1 MGELTCKIGVLI
13 STTGAYAA
21 VGRAILNGTLLAC
34 AQINADE
41 DLGVTLEPVHY
52 NPGGD
57 LEEYSVATKKMID
70 AGIRHVVGCY
80 TSSSR
85 KEVIPLFE
93 KYDAQLWHPSHYEGF
108 ESSPNVIYTGAS
120 PNHHMSPLMDYLL
133 TRYGRKAFCVG
144 SNYIW
149 GWESIRVLREY
160 IHVRKGRVLAERYLG
175 VGETDFR
182 KIIETIFEE
191 QPDFI
196 FNALIGD
203 SSYAFFEQ
211 FRQACEAR
219 GIHQTE
225 RFPIASCNLSEPD
238 LTEIIPECRNG
249 HISSSV
255 YFSTLTNPENC
266 RFVAEYNQAFPDG
279 PPPAA
284 EGEAAYIATLMLGRA
299 ISAAKTIDPMLVRN
313 AVAGM
318 QLQAPQGLVTIDP
331 DTHHAYLTPRIGLST
346 REAEFE
352 VLIEAPE
359 PVRPDPYLVS
369 ADSLAVTSI
378 GQASLRVVQ

>member
-1 MGELTCKIGVLI
+1 MGKLTCKIGILI

-21 VGRAILNGTLLAC
+21 VGRAILNGALLAC
-34 AQINADE
+34 AQVNADNG
-41 DLGVTLEPVHY
+41 LGVTLEPVHY

-57 LEEYSVATKKMID
+57 LEAYSLATKRMID
-70 AGIRHVVGCY
+70 DGYRHVVGCY

-93 KYDAQLWHPSHYEGF
+93 KHDAQLWHPSHYEGF

-133 TRYGRKAFCVG
+133 LRCGRKAFCVG

-160 IHVRKGRVLAERYLG
+160 INVRKGQVLAERYLG
-175 VGETDFR
+175 VGETDFE
-182 KIIETIFEE
+182 KIIETIFDE

-211 FRQACEAR
+211 FRHACEAR
-219 GIHQTE
+219 GINQQH

-238 LTEIIPECRNG
+238 LTEIVPDCRDG

-255 YFSTLTNPENC
+255 YFSTLKNPENQ
-266 RFVAEYNQAFPDG
+266 RFVQQYNQSFPDG

-284 EGEAAYIATLMLGRA
+284 EGEAAYIATVLLGKA
-299 ISAAKTIDPMLVRN
+299 IAAAGSIDPFLVRD

-318 QLQAPQGLVTIDP
+318 QLQAPQGLVTIDAE
-331 DTHHAYLTPRIGLST
+331 THHAYLTPRIGLST
-346 REAEFE
+346 NRAEFE

-378 GQASLRVVQ
+378 GETSLRVAQ